1 MTRKIVKALVTTVS
15 LAALVLGTDPS
26 MARGGGG
33 HGGGGVTLA
42 VAEVTS
48 EVAERALAVRTSAA
62 PAWARPGSVPLTSVD
77 VISVDVISVDVTSAA
92 CRVATSLALT
102 PHM

>member
-33 HGGGGVTLA
+33 HGGGG
-42 VAEVTS
+42 
-48 EVAERALAVRTSAA
+48 
-62 PAWARPGSVPLTSVD
+62 G
-77 VISVDVISVDVTSAA
+77 
-92 CRVATSLALT
+92 
-102 PHM
+102 HFGGGGGHFGF

>member
-33 HGGGGVTLA
+33 HGGGGGHFGGGGA
-42 VAEVTS
+42 RSSGAHFSSARMGTS
-48 EVAERALAVRTSAA
+48 RVSAA
-62 PAWARPGSVPLTSVD
+62 H
-77 VISVDVISVDVTSAA
+77 ISEIGRAS
-92 CRVATSLALT
+92 CRERV
-102 PHM
+102 